1 VVVFRLIAGRI
12 AMSVVTLLLL
22 SLLIFILIDILPRDV
37 ATRILGRQATPQ
49 NLELFRQRFH
59 LGDPGFERYL
69 RWLGGIVQGDF
80 GTTLT
85 NARPIGAILVPRLVN
100 TAWLSLVALL
110 LYLPLTLI
118 PSALQAVNR
127 DRPVD
132 HAISVVTLTFLSI
145 PDFLLATFLMIGFVV
160 LVPLLPATSVVEP
173 TSGFW
178 EYARALVL
186 PATTLAL
193 VMASTAIR
201 MLRDN
206 LIEVLDSDYVRMA
219 EYKGLSKRLVLLRHA
234 LPNALIPSLNVTA
247 LNFTY
252 LIGGVVIIER
262 VFAYPGFGSL
272 LVDALQLRDVPL
284 IEATVLIAGAVY
296 VTANLLADLGAILLN
311 PKLQTAS
318 R

>member
-1 VVVFRLIAGRI
+1 
-12 AMSVVTLLLL
+12 MSVVTLLLL
-22 SLLIFILIDILPRDV
+22 SLLIFILIDILPGDV

-59 LGDPGFERYL
+59 LGDPGAERYL

-127 DRPVD
+127 DRAVD

-145 PDFLLATFLMIGFVV
+145 TDFLLATFLMIGFVV
-160 LVPLLPATSVVEP
+160 LVPLLTATSVVEP